1 LELRFDAEAAVRE
14 VETTYDRAWVAG
26 DIAALT
32 SCLTEDAVL
41 VSPRNEV
48 ASGRDEVRQF
58 LGAFLNGPA
67 RSSTHTS
74 RILRVSFVTD
84 DVAIVDGEA
93 VIEGVEESE
102 FGAPTVVH
110 RFTDVLRKRNGQ
122 WAIAHIRAYGMTT
135 SPQKHMGDA
144 ASQLA

>member
-122 WAIAHIRAYGMTT
+122 WAIAHIRAYAMTT
-135 SPQKHMGDA
+135 SPQKRM
-144 ASQLA
+144 

>member
-1 LELRFDAEAAVRE
+1 MIDAEAAVRAI
-14 VETTYDRAWVAG
+14 ETTYDRAWVAG
-26 DIAALT
+26 DIAVLT
-32 SCLTEDAVL
+32 SCLTEDVVL

-58 LGAFLNGPA
+58 LGAFLDGPA
-67 RSSTHTS
+67 RKSTHTS

-102 FGAPTVVH
+102 FGAATLVH

-122 WAIAHIRAYGMTT
+122 WAIAHIRAYAMIT
-135 SPQKHMGDA
+135 SPQKGMR
-144 ASQLA
+144 